1 MLKYLVQTTMNDINT
16 INNPRLPRKCQQA
29 LVWCEEIKSYH
40 SLKLSRRE
48 KLKKV

>member
-16 INNPRLPRKCQQA
+16 INNPRLPRKCLQA
-29 LVWCEEIKSYH
+29 LVWCEEIKGYH
-40 SLKLSRRE
+40 SLKLSRRG